1 MLSGAD
7 RGLQHLLL
15 RRTPG
20 VTGLGNM
27 NCTICICECGVYSGG
42 GAKPFDAEMDSISTL
57 MDTDVNQQTVRQ
69 VVEGPAR
76 CSLMPIFT

>member
-1 MLSGAD
+1 
-7 RGLQHLLL
+7 
-15 RRTPG
+15 
-20 VTGLGNM
+20 
-27 NCTICICECGVYSGG
+27 
-42 GAKPFDAEMDSISTL
+42 MDSISTL